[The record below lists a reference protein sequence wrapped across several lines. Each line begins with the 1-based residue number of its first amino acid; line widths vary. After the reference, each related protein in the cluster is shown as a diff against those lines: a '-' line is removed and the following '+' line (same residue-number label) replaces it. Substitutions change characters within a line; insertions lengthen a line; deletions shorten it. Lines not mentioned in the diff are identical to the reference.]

1 MDIKAT
7 TRRALCCLALVTAM
21 APAAA
26 QIYPGK
32 PVVIVVPFT
41 TGGVLDTLART
52 IGQELTPALGQSVV
66 IENRTG
72 ASGNIGTAAY
82 ARAPADGYTIGMG
95 TIATHGINPGLY
107 GDRLPYDP
115 IKDFKPLAMVATQR
129 NVVLVNPALQISNI
143 PQLIAHAKANPGRV
157 TYGSAGNGSSQHM
170 AGQML
175 MKQAGIKLTHVPYRG
190 SGPALLDLIAGNIDL
205 MFVDMPAAMSHIKSG
220 KVRPIGVTSTD
231 RSSTLPEVPTVAEQG
246 LPGFEVTA
254 WFGVLAPA
262 QTPQPIADRLSGEI
276 LKIMAKPSVI
286 EKMRNLGADPVA
298 VPPAQFSQHIARE
311 IARWTSVVNELHVK
325 LD

>member
-115 IKDFKPLAMVATQR
+115 TR
-129 NVVLVNPALQISNI
+129 
-143 PQLIAHAKANPGRV
+143 
-157 TYGSAGNGSSQHM
+157 TSSH
-170 AGQML
+170 
-175 MKQAGIKLTHVPYRG
+175 
-190 SGPALLDLIAGNIDL
+190 
-205 MFVDMPAAMSHIKSG
+205 
-220 KVRPIGVTSTD
+220 
-231 RSSTLPEVPTVAEQG
+231 
-246 LPGFEVTA
+246 
-254 WFGVLAPA
+254 W
-262 QTPQPIADRLSGEI
+262 
-276 LKIMAKPSVI
+276 
-286 EKMRNLGADPVA
+286 
-298 VPPAQFSQHIARE
+298 
-311 IARWTSVVNELHVK
+311 RW
-325 LD
+325 